1 MPDIREIL
9 QALSPEDKTLWQ
21 QCRNNMRSVY
31 LNAHNSTVGMAG
43 WSVEDDAFLDLVDI
57 KLAILFDRSGRLSAI
72 KDIIGKQ
79 EAEAITKDLH
89 KAEDEMKAKANVVAT
104 SASELLKFIGQ
115 NAEPKA
121 MLASEGWGQ
130 PQ

>member
-31 LNAHNSTVGMAG
+31 LNAHNSTIGMAG

-57 KLAILFDRSGRLSAI
+57 KLAILFDRSGRLAAI

-79 EAEAITKDLH
+79 EAEAIGKSIEA
-89 KAEDEMKAKANVVAT
+89 AEDEMKKKSNVEPSAAT
-104 SASELLKFIGQ
+104 EMLNNVTTQ
-115 NAEPKA
+115 A
-121 MLASEGWGQ
+121 MLTTIAHPVNAWPNQ
-130 PQ
+130 